1 MGQITY
7 PPLANSF
14 IYSLSNHALIIQGDG
29 IALKCAEANTQIH
42 HHTLKCSCFCA
53 IKPPSNTQKCLILA
67 GFLPFV
73 CEEESVHFPLPPF
86 QLELSG
92 PNDQPNDPSE
102 RVGHVRRGGMG
113 ISCG

>member
-1 MGQITY
+1 MVF
-7 PPLANSF
+7 PWFP
-14 IYSLSNHALIIQGDG
+14 
-29 IALKCAEANTQIH
+29 
-42 HHTLKCSCFCA
+42 
-53 IKPPSNTQKCLILA
+53 IKTSIFLWFSHEN
-67 GFLPFV
+67 LPFV

-92 PNDQPNDPSE
+92 PNDQPPNDPSGEAERIE